1 VTQILPQAPDAATAL
16 PEPAML
22 ARIWQLL
29 EQVCDPEIPVISL
42 LDLGVVRD
50 VRASEQGWQ
59 VVITPTYSGCPA
71 MSQMADDIVS
81 TLAAAGVTVQVSTQL
96 APAWSTD
103 WISEAGRRK
112 LRDYGI
118 APPGPRPV
126 GGSRTL
132 RFMPPAP
139 PAQDVPC
146 PRCGS
151 GLTQET
157 SHFGSTACKALY
169 RCLQCREPFDYFK
182 PY

>member
-81 TLAAAGVTVQVSTQL
+81 TLAAAGVVVQVSTQL

-103 WISEAGRRK
+103 WISAEGRRK

-118 APPGPRPV
+118 APPGSRTV

-139 PAQDVPC
+139 AAQDVPC

-151 GLTQET
+151 SLTQET
-157 SHFGSTACKALY
+157 SHFGSTACKAMY
-169 RCLQCREPFDYFK
+169 RCLDCREPFDYFK

>member
-1 VTQILPQAPDAATAL
+1 MTQILPQAPDAATAL

-81 TLAAAGVTVQVSTQL
+81 TLAAAGVAVQVSTQL

-103 WISEAGRRK
+103 WISAEGRRK

-118 APPGPRPV
+118 APPGSRTV
-126 GGSRTL
+126 SSSRTL
-132 RFMPPAP
+132 RFLPPAP
-139 PAQDVPC
+139 AAQDVPC

-169 RCLQCREPFDYFK
+169 RCLDCREPFDYFK

>member
-81 TLAAAGVTVQVSTQL
+81 TLAAAGVVVQVSTQL

-103 WISEAGRRK
+103 WISAEGRRK

-118 APPGPRPV
+118 APPGSRTV
-126 GGSRTL
+126 SSSRTL
-132 RFMPPAP
+132 RFLPPAP
-139 PAQDVPC
+139 AAQDVPC

-169 RCLQCREPFDYFK
+169 RCLDCREPFDYFK

>member
-1 VTQILPQAPDAATAL
+1 LTQALPQAPHAAAAS

-42 LDLGVVRD
+42 LELGVVRD
-50 VRASEQGWQ
+50 VRPSGQGWQ

-81 TLAAAGVTVQVSTQL
+81 TLAAAGVVAQVITQL

-103 WISEAGRRK
+103 WISAEGRRK
-112 LRDYGI
+112 LREYGI
-118 APPGPRPV
+118 APPGSRPV
-126 GGSRTL
+126 SSSRTL

-139 PAQDVPC
+139 AAQDVPC

-151 GLTQET
+151 SLTQET
-157 SHFGSTACKALY
+157 SHFGSTACKAMY
-169 RCLQCREPFDYFK
+169 RCLDCREPFDYFK

>member
-1 VTQILPQAPDAATAL
+1 MTQILPQAPDAATAL

-81 TLAAAGVTVQVSTQL
+81 TLAAAGVVVQVSTQL

-103 WISEAGRRK
+103 WISAEGRRK

-118 APPGPRPV
+118 APPGSRTV
-126 GGSRTL
+126 SSSRTL
-132 RFMPPAP
+132 RFLPPAP
-139 PAQDVPC
+139 AAQDVPC

-169 RCLQCREPFDYFK
+169 RCLECREPFDYFK

>member
-1 VTQILPQAPDAATAL
+1 MTQALSQAPDALAASS
-16 PEPAML
+16 EPAML

-50 VRASEQGWQ
+50 VRPTGQGWQ

-139 PAQDVPC
+139 PAQDVLC

>member
-1 VTQILPQAPDAATAL
+1 
-16 PEPAML
+16 ML
-22 ARIWQLL
+22 TRIWQLL

-50 VRASEQGWQ
+50 VRPIGQGWQ

-81 TLAAAGVTVQVSTQL
+81 TLAAAGVAVQVSTQL

-103 WISEAGRRK
+103 WISAEGRRK
-112 LRDYGI
+112 LREYGI

-126 GGSRTL
+126 SSSRTL

-139 PAQDVPC
+139 EAQDVPC

-151 GLTQET
+151 SLTQET
-157 SHFGSTACKALY
+157 SHFGSTACKAMY
-169 RCLQCREPFDYFK
+169 RCLDCREPFDYFK

>member
-1 VTQILPQAPDAATAL
+1 MTQILPQAPDAATAL

-42 LDLGVVRD
+42 IDLGVVRD

-81 TLAAAGVTVQVSTQL
+81 TLAAAGVVVQVSTQL

-103 WISEAGRRK
+103 WISAEGRRK

-118 APPGPRPV
+118 APPGSRTV
-126 GGSRTL
+126 SSSRTL
-132 RFMPPAP
+132 RFLPPAP
-139 PAQDVPC
+139 AAQDVPC

-169 RCLQCREPFDYFK
+169 RCLDCREPFDYFK

>member
-81 TLAAAGVTVQVSTQL
+81 TLAAAGVAVQVSTQL

-103 WISEAGRRK
+103 WISAEGRRK

-118 APPGPRPV
+118 APPGSRTV
-126 GGSRTL
+126 SSSRTL
-132 RFMPPAP
+132 RFLPPAP
-139 PAQDVPC
+139 AAQDVPC

-169 RCLQCREPFDYFK
+169 RCLDCREPFDYFK

>member
-1 VTQILPQAPDAATAL
+1 MTQILPQAPDAATAL

-81 TLAAAGVTVQVSTQL
+81 TLAAAGVVVQVSTQL

-103 WISEAGRRK
+103 WISAEGRRK

-118 APPGPRPV
+118 APPGSRTV

-132 RFMPPAP
+132 RCLPPAP
-139 PAQDVPC
+139 AAQDVPC

-151 GLTQET
+151 SLTQET

-169 RCLQCREPFDYFK
+169 RCLDCREPFDYFK